1 MIKLKLKINE
11 VIKEKGYLKKHV
23 AKEMGIDPNTLSRYI
38 TGRRRLYLDTAVN
51 LAEILNCTVDDLY
64 EKDR

>member
-1 MIKLKLKINE
+1 MKLKIDE

-38 TGRRRLYLDTAVN
+38 TGRRRMYLDTAVQM
-51 LAEILNCTVDDLY
+51 ARILDCKVDDLY
-64 EKDR
+64 EENKQ